1 MSNPT
6 LLSRLLLAM
15 LIALLLTATGCAR
28 MKGMFKDD
36 DDANEG
42 VAVEALYD
50 KGHRLMVG
58 GNWSGALETYRRLIA
73 QYPYGPYSEQA
84 MMETAYAQHKMGNN
98 DDAISSIDRFL
109 RTYPTH
115 RNTPYMYYLRG
126 LVNSNRDTVIM
137 SRVFSLDASHRDLA
151 APMQA
156 FNDFGIVV
164 QRYSGSRYAQDAAM
178 RMQALRNLFA
188 RHELETAL
196 YYMRRGAYVAAA
208 NRAKHLLETYPQ
220 TQYEHDA
227 VAALAEAYTRL
238 GNDAL
243 AADAKRVLELN
254 APGHPWLHGD
264 WPDYPSRLR
273 GLNPF
278 GGDKSAV
285 STDD

>member
-1 MSNPT
+1 MSNPNA
-6 LLSRLLLAM
+6 LSRLLLAL
-15 LIALLLTATGCAR
+15 LIVLLLTTTGCAR
-28 MKGMFKDD
+28 MKGMFKDED
-36 DDANEG
+36 TNEG
-42 VAVEALYD
+42 VAVETLYD
-50 KGHRLMVG
+50 KGHDLMIG

-84 MMETAYAQHKMGNN
+84 MMETAYAQFKMGNN

-115 RNTPYMYYLRG
+115 RNTAYLYYLRG

-137 SRVFSLDASHRDLA
+137 SRVFDLDASHRDLS

-164 QRYSGSRYAQDAAM
+164 QRYAGSRYAADAAL

-188 RHELETAL
+188 RHELETSL

-220 TQYEHDA
+220 TRYEHDA

-238 GNDAL
+238 GNDTL
-243 AADAKRVLELN
+243 AADAKRVLETN
-254 APGHPWLHGD
+254 APDHPWLRGD
-264 WPDYPSRLR
+264 WPDYPSRLH

-285 STDD
+285 KTDD